1 MDYLAVVVNGETGDE
16 QVRKLTAGEA
26 ADLETEREALAIA
39 EAERQAAIAAKGAA
53 RQSAVTKLAALG
65 LTKEEAEAV
74 IGQ

>member
-53 RQSAVTKLAALG
+53 RQSAVAKLAALG